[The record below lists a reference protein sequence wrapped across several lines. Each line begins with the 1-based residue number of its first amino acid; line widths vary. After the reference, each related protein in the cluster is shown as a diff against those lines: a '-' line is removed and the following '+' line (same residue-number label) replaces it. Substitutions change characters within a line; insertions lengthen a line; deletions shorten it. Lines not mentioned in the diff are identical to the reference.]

1 MTGDTSSLSP
11 TRRHVLAK
19 VLIGAAV
26 APVAARA
33 HATYRAP
40 EPYRWPGAAR
50 GAVSLTYDDGL
61 NSQLEHALPQLQA
74 AGLKAT
80 FFLTKENMEAR
91 LDDWVAVAR
100 LGHEVED
107 HTATHPCELRPFTPA
122 RFEAEQLAPMERF
135 LDSNFPPGGPRVF
148 AYPCGYIGLGGGG
161 RRRREERYSRL
172 LDQTFVAART
182 TAGPP
187 NDPRLTRANRFHL
200 SGFEPTYEADDA
212 HPALTY
218 LNAAMRRGH
227 WAILVFHEVLPRRIG
242 EGDTSL
248 GVHQQVL
255 DMIRRESLWCA
266 PMGEVYRH
274 VAGGR
279 DEAPATAFGGPARTN
294 RAGG

>member
-1 MTGDTSSLSP
+1 MTGHPSSQPP
-11 TRRHVLAK
+11 TRRRAL
-19 VLIGAAV
+19 AAV
-26 APVAARA
+26 LLGAVMAPAAARA
-33 HATYRAP
+33 HPTGRGG
-40 EPYRWPGAAR
+40 EPYRWPGGAR

-61 NSQLEHALPQLQA
+61 DSQLEHALPQLQA

-107 HTATHPCELRPFTPA
+107 HTATHPCELRDFTTA

-135 LDSNFPPGGPRVF
+135 LDSHFPPGGPRVY
-148 AYPCGYIGLGGGG
+148 AYPCGYIGLGDGD
-161 RRRREERYSRL
+161 RRRREERYARL

-187 NDPRLTRANRFHL
+187 NDPRLARANRFHL

-218 LNAAMRRGH
+218 LKAAMRRGY
-227 WAILVFHEVLPRRIG
+227 WAILVFHEILPHRQG
-242 EGDTSL
+242 DGDTSL
-248 GVHQQVL
+248 AVHQQVL

-279 DEAPATAFGGPARTN
+279 RTL
-294 RAGG
+294 AELSP